1 MINRIQEYPLSFG
14 MPDSPCKNKDGDI
27 DINHITFK
35 QLGEPLIDICD
46 QELKQQILMDMWLKS
61 KNNDS

>member
-1 MINRIQEYPLSFG
+1 MITRIQDYSNIFHML
-14 MPDSPCKNKDGDI
+14 DSPCKNKDGDI

-35 QLGEPLIDICD
+35 ELAEPLINICE
-46 QELKQQILMDMWLKS
+46 QELQQQILMDIWLKS